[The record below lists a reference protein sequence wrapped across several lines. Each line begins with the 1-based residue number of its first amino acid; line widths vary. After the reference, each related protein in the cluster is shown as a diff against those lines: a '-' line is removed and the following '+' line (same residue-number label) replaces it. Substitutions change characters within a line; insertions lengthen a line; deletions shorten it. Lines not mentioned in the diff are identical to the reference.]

1 MNKILQTP
9 FQRFNDFGIDK
20 QWNIFKIHFISCD
33 VSPDSCV
40 ERYCV
45 EFWYSRHS
53 SLQYTV
59 VTSIWHTIFCYPF
72 FFHRDLLFFFS
83 CYFEWNGRKDNL
95 PTVKRYRHLHS
106 FVQNECLLS
115 VFIILE
121 KIDLT
126 IPMWLVL
133 ILIHGQNGYFQ
144 DFNKMA
150 C

>member
-9 FQRFNDFGIDK
+9 FQRFNDFNIDK

-72 FFHRDLLFFFS
+72 FFHRDLLFFFLVILNGTDVKIIYQLWNDIVIFIRS
-83 CYFEWNGRKDNL
+83 FKTNACYLFLLFW
-95 PTVKRYRHLHS
+95 KR
-106 FVQNECLLS
+106 
-115 VFIILE
+115 
-121 KIDLT
+121 
-126 IPMWLVL
+126 L
-133 ILIHGQNGYFQ
+133 IWQSPC
-144 DFNKMA
+144 D
-150 C
+150 